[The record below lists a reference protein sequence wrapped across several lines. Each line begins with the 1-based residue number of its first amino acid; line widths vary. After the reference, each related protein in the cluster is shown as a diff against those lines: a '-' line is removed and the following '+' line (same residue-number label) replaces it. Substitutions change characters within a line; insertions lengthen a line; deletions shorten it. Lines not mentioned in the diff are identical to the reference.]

1 MKKDVHTNLKYSV
14 SYERQTHPHINLHMK
29 RRGFQIIINSMAVSS
44 NNVTLRSYEQELS
57 AQTREAI
64 KIRTDLTK

>member
-1 MKKDVHTNLKYSV
+1 MNKDVHTNLKYSI
-14 SYERQTHPHINLHMK
+14 SYERHINLHMK
-29 RRGFQIIINSMAVSS
+29 RQRFQIVINSVGVSS
-44 NNVTLRSYEQELS
+44 NNVTLRSQEQEVS

>member
-1 MKKDVHTNLKYSV
+1 
-14 SYERQTHPHINLHMK
+14 
-29 RRGFQIIINSMAVSS
+29 MAVSS

-64 KIRTDLTK
+64 KIRTDLTKQYYIQKMT